1 MIRYITRK
9 IISGVLVL
17 IGVVILVFLL
27 FQALPGDS
35 AQLTMGQRSDIESLT
50 AVRKDLGLDKPKYQ
64 QLLFYLNDVSP
75 FSFNSN
81 NAVTRTKYHFIT
93 LIPFSKEVNLVL
105 KFPYLRTSYQDKR
118 SVVTLLSEALPNT
131 AVLALTALVLATIV
145 GIFLGILIAVF
156 KGTWIDKTVLVTTVL
171 GISAPSFF
179 VAIIF
184 QWLFAFVLAKYTG
197 LHLTGSLYAI
207 NNFTGQPVL
216 MLSNLIIPALTLGI
230 RPIAIIA
237 QLTRNSMLDVMSQD
251 YMRTATAKGLSKFS
265 IIMKH
270 GLRNALNPVLTTI
283 SGWLAELLAGSFFVE
298 TIMGWNGI
306 GKLTVDA
313 LEKNDFPVVMG
324 AVLFT
329 ATIFIMINILTDIL
343 YGVLDKRISLSSK
356 A

>member
-1 MIRYITRK
+1 
-9 IISGVLVL
+9 VLL
-17 IGVVILVFLL
+17 GVVILVFLL

-35 AQLTMGQRSDIESLT
+35 AQLTMGQRSDVESLN

-64 QLLFYLNDVSP
+64 QLLLYLNDVSP
-75 FSFNSN
+75 LSI
-81 NAVTRTKYHFIT
+81 NANDKQARTKYHFVT
-93 LIPFSKEVNLVL
+93 LIPFSQKINLVL
-105 KFPYLRTSYQDKR
+105 KIPYLRTSYQDKR
-118 SVVTLLSEALPNT
+118 SVVILLMEALPNT
-131 AVLALTALVLATIV
+131 AVLALTALILAAVVGVLL
-145 GIFLGILIAVF
+145 GIFIAVF
-156 KGTWIDKTVLVTTVL
+156 KGTWVDRTVLISTTL

-184 QWLFAFVLAKYTG
+184 QWLFAFVLGRYTG

-237 QLTRNSMLDVMSQD
+237 QLTRNSMLDVLSQD
-251 YMRTATAKGLSKFS
+251 YMRTATAKGLSRFS
-265 IIMKH
+265 VVMKH
-270 GLRNALNPVLTTI
+270 GLRNALNPVVTTI

-298 TIMGWNGI
+298 SIMGWNGI

-329 ATIFIMINILTDIL
+329 AAIFILINILTDIL

-356 A
+356 T